1 MTPPAAA
8 LVVQPTGTLSTS
20 ESGGSAT
27 FQLSLSRAPL
37 QDVIVT
43 LASSNTAE
51 GVPLTTRLVFT
62 ASNWST
68 AQTVTIQGVD
78 DGVVDGTVNYGITLS
93 TSSTDAAFNQLQTT
107 SVAAQNL
114 DNDVAAAPTLYTAS
128 SGALTAQAYIT
139 APGVSGS
146 LTNIHGSDD
155 QRLAITEGTIGL
167 KRGQI
172 ASDLNAYQW
181 TFDKLINARSLI
193 FEGYRTANTVN
204 DNFSIQVSTNNGS
217 QWTTAFTVSNTTE
230 SRFSYTFAS
239 PLNGTAL
246 VRAIDTNSTS
256 KAQFRNTLYVDQ
268 LAFSTTSSAA
278 GSRAK
283 ALEVDPII
291 GAGPALAT
299 NDDPSPIRSMDL
311 DAGSGIDVLATLETS
326 PLAGWMPASISET
339 PLALAADPLGIWHPA
354 PSPLV

>member
-1 MTPPAAA
+1 
-8 LVVQPTGTLSTS
+8 
-20 ESGGSAT
+20 
-27 FQLSLSRAPL
+27 
-37 QDVIVT
+37 
-43 LASSNTAE
+43 
-51 GVPLTTRLVFT
+51 VFT

-93 TSSTDAAFNQLQTT
+93 TSSTDPAFNQLQTT
-107 SVAAQNL
+107 PVAAQNL
-114 DNDVAAAPTLYTAS
+114 DNDVAAAPILYTAS
-128 SGALTAQAYIT
+128 SGALRLAEAYIT

-146 LTNIHGSDD
+146 LTDTHGSDD

-167 KRGQI
+167 KRGQT
-172 ASDLNAYQW
+172 ASDLHAYQW
-181 TFDKLINARSLI
+181 TFDNLINARSLV
-193 FEGYRTANTVN
+193 FEGFRTANTVN
-204 DNFSIQVSTNNGS
+204 DNFSIQFSTNNGS

-230 SRFSYTFAS
+230 SRFSYAFAS
-239 PLNGTAL
+239 PLNGTVL

-291 GAGPALAT
+291 GAGPARAT
-299 NDDPSPIRSMDL
+299 NDDPSPTSSMDL
-311 DAGSGIDVLATLETS
+311 LAGSGMDVLPTLETS
-326 PLAGWMPASISET
+326 PLAGWMPGSFSET
-339 PLALAADPLGIWHPA
+339 PWPLATDPLGIWHPA